1 MRACLKCLCLSALA
15 LCLVLPLF
23 TACGACKHES
33 TEWVEESE
41 ATCSVAGWR
50 AKICSDCSAVLE
62 REQYTVGHEYVEGV
76 CSMCG
81 AAQYA
86 EQYLKYSEITL
97 GDVAGYEVTGRG
109 NSTAVALEIPPLHN
123 GKPVLSVADGAFGGD
138 LLLTSVFVS
147 RNVQRIGAGAFE
159 GCTALEQITFHG
171 QSELTAIGEGAFE
184 GCVALEAFSFPLGVS
199 AISDDLFKDCTAL
212 SDVVLHDGITS
223 LGDSAF
229 EGCAAIVYAEHEGAK
244 YLGTENFPYL
254 ILASVIDKSVTAFTV
269 QSGTRII
276 GTSAFAGCN
285 ALSTLS
291 LPEGLLSIGSY
302 AFAGCGSLEAV
313 VLSESL
319 KTIGSH
325 AFAACISVTEIE
337 LPDGLTGIG
346 DHAFYG
352 CSTLSSLEMSSGIKT
367 VGSFAFGGT
376 ALTYAQWGGGKYV
389 GNAQNPYLVLVDA
402 GEGITALTVHGDTR
416 VVADGAL
423 AENVNNAALTSLH
436 IGENVI
442 TLGKEAL
449 SGCAVLTEVTFATGD
464 GWLVAEQYE
473 KNAVS
478 RDVTNAAANAEALKG
493 AYKNYYWYRA

>member
-1 MRACLKCLCLSALA
+1 MKACLKCLCLSALA

-23 TACGACKHES
+23 AACGACKHAS
-33 TEWVEESE
+33 TEWVVESK

-50 AKICSDCSAVLE
+50 AKICSDCSEVVE
-62 REQYTVGHEYVEGV
+62 REQYTVGHEYTDGA

-81 AAQYA
+81 AAQYG
-86 EQYLKYSEITL
+86 EKYLKYSEITI

-123 GKPVLSVADGAFGGD
+123 GKPVLSVADSAFAGD

-147 RNVQRIGAGAFE
+147 RNVQRIGTGAFA
-159 GCTALEQITFHG
+159 GCTALEEITFHE
-171 QSELTAIGEGAFE
+171 QSELTAIGDGAFT
-184 GCVALEAFSFPLGVS
+184 GCTALEAFSFPLGVS
-199 AISDDLFKDCTAL
+199 VISDDLFKDCTAL
-212 SDVVLHDGITS
+212 SSIVLHDGITA

-229 EGCAAIVYAEHEGAK
+229 DGCAAIVYAEHGGAK

-254 ILASVIDKSVTAFTV
+254 ILAAVIDKDVTAFTV

-276 GTSAFAGCN
+276 GTTAFVGCDR
-285 ALSTLS
+285 LSSVT

-302 AFAGCGSLEAV
+302 AFVGCSSLESVA
-313 VLSESL
+313 LPESL
-319 KTIGSH
+319 KTIGPH
-325 AFAACISVTEIE
+325 AFASCGSMTAIEI
-337 LPDGLTGIG
+337 PGGVTGIG

-352 CSTLSSLEMSSGIKT
+352 CSLLSSLEMSSGIKT
-367 VGSFAFGGT
+367 VGAFAFAMT
-376 ALTYAQWGGGKYV
+376 AIGYTEWGGGKYV
-389 GNAQNPYLVLVDA
+389 GNAQEPYLVLVDA

-423 AENVNNAALTSLH
+423 AENVSNAALTSLY
-436 IGENVI
+436 IGESVI

-449 SGCAVLTEVTFATGD
+449 SGCAALTEVTFAVQD

-473 KNAVS
+473 KDAVL
-478 RDVTNAAANAEALKG
+478 RDVGDPAANAAALKG
-493 AYKNYYWYRA
+493 AYKNYYWYR